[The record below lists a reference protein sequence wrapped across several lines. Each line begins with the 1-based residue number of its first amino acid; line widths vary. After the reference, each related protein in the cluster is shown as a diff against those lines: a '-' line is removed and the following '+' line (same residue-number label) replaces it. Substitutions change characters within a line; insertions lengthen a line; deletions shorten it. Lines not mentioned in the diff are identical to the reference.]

1 MQERSRQ
8 QESRRLFPMNL
19 VVVVALGLLGLW
31 AMVSSP
37 EGTGQSAHGTIV
49 GIAVVLV
56 FVGTFGVLA
65 ANLVG
70 RLYPVVGGA
79 AVCLA
84 LGIALRF
91 YFPNDAALYLYGKL
105 DTLSLL
111 FGVSVVTALLDES
124 GFFEALATWTLRMVG
139 TSGWR
144 VMASLCALTFLL
156 SMFVNNLAAILV
168 IIPLSLRIADAL
180 KLDAVSLVLG
190 EVIASNL
197 GGASTMVGDFPNML
211 IATETG
217 MHFHEFL
224 LHLTPICLLQLGILV
239 VFLSP
244 AFDRQSTG
252 VTTRTHTVPRHGF
265 NVVPW
270 NKDIASR
277 GLMILGLMVIGFLIS
292 GWAGILPPAG
302 ISVAGA
308 VLAILFGNVSWS
320 QLLRKSCMKEVLF
333 FACIF
338 VMVGAVDAA
347 GILDQLGV
355 GLGSLWQHNPLIGA
369 VVLAWGAAL
378 LTAILN
384 AGPTTALLLH
394 VLLTALGGAAPG
406 ETMWWAL
413 SLGVCAG
420 SSATLTGATAGPVA
434 AGLLERHGLDLSFGR
449 FARTGIPLMLA
460 FLVVSSCYVVILVSL
475 S

>member
-1 MQERSRQ
+1 
-8 QESRRLFPMNL
+8 MNL
-19 VVVVALGLLGLW
+19 VAVVALGLLGLW
-31 AMVSSP
+31 AMMPSH
-37 EGTGQSAHGTIV
+37 EGTDPSARGPIAGIV
-49 GIAVVLV
+49 VALV
-56 FVGTFGVLA
+56 FAGTFGVLA

-70 RLYPVVGGA
+70 RLYPVVCGA
-79 AVCLA
+79 ALCLA
-84 LGIALRF
+84 LGIVLEF
-91 YFPNDAALYLYGKL
+91 YFPSDAALYLYGKL

-111 FGVSVVTALLDES
+111 FGVSVMTALLDES
-124 GFFEALATWTLRMVG
+124 GLFEAFAVWTLRAVG
-139 TSGWR
+139 TSSWG

-168 IIPLSLRIADAL
+168 IIPISLRIADAL
-180 KLDAVSLVLG
+180 RLDARSLVLG

-224 LHLTPICLLQLGILV
+224 FHLTPICLLQLGILV

-244 AFDRQSTG
+244 AFGSQPMGVRQEASVG
-252 VTTRTHTVPRHGF
+252 RRGL
-265 NVVPW
+265 NVVHW
-270 NKDIASR
+270 NRDVAWR
-277 GLMILGLMVIGFLIS
+277 GLVILGTVVVGFLVSAWVAI
-292 GWAGILPPAG
+292 PPAG
-302 ISVAGA
+302 FAVAGA
-308 VLAILFGNVSWS
+308 VLTFLFGKVSWNL
-320 QLLRKSCMKEVLF
+320 LLRKSCLKEVLF
-333 FACIF
+333 FACVF

-347 GILDQLGV
+347 GILDRLGV
-355 GLGSLWQHNPLIGA
+355 GIGALWQHNPLFGA
-369 VVLAWGAAL
+369 VALAWGAAL

-406 ETMWWAL
+406 ENLWWAL

-420 SSATLTGATAGPVA
+420 SSATLIGATAGPVA
-434 AGLLERHGLDLSFGR
+434 ASLLERHGLDLSFSR
-449 FARTGIPLMLA
+449 FARTGIPLMFA
-460 FLVVSSCYVVILVSL
+460 FLVVSSCYLIILVSL